1 MSRLENEKKKKE
13 SIHLS
18 YKGQLIQYIL
28 ENKEIYISKMASKEN
43 SKCWRSL
50 FMFFIFIIKI
60 IL

>member
-1 MSRLENEKKKKE
+1 MSRLKKERKKKKE

-50 FMFFIFIIKI
+50 LCFLF
-60 IL
+60 L